1 MAKTTTVG
9 QDPSEIK
16 VKKTTTPRKQQ
27 IKAEIIVE
35 ENSRMDSF
43 VFMDKAID
51 LLNIGLKTEK
61 NIVLYGPGGHGK
73 SDLALEFFHEK
84 GIQPYVI
91 TMGTGIT
98 TDRLFGGLDIK
109 KLDKDGMIEYLVD
122 NSFMNHE
129 FVIFEELMDAPD
141 FILEQLKDILS
152 SGYFRNGT
160 QVYKIKTRF
169 IVANTNKTR
178 EEFSKN
184 DSLKALMERFPM
196 ELNVVWPNYTA
207 TAYNTLLE
215 KIFGKGSVDPTIPFI
230 LEEYAKN
237 GNNISPRIAID
248 CYSVYETCGPD
259 SLNFFADFAKTPSI
273 IKDAL
278 KKFAATNKFKQMG
291 FEVETLVKELESIT
305 DNDEKGRA
313 EFIEAYS
320 NLSKKLTEIAK
331 LTVTDDIA
339 VVHAKLI
346 SFTKENIN
354 RSKPTFEKYKEVDK
368 ALKIK
373 STPTPVKDAADS
385 WVEDSNSDNGDYP
398 FNEGVTKEE
407 PVVTPKRKRA
417 PSYKY

>member
-9 QDPSEIK
+9 QDPAQ
-16 VKKTTTPRKQQ
+16 VKIRKTRAPRSQK
-27 IKAEIIVE
+27 IEAEIIVE

-207 TAYNTLLE
+207 VAYNTLLE
-215 KIFGKGSVDPTIPFI
+215 KIFGVGSVDPTIPFI

-278 KKFAATNKFKQMG
+278 KKFAATNKFKKMG
-291 FEVETLVKELESIT
+291 SEVEDIVKELESLT
-305 DNDEKGRA
+305 NSDDEGRK
-313 EFIEAYS
+313 EFMTCFAAL
-320 NLSKKLTEIAK
+320 NTKLSEIAK

-339 VVHAKLI
+339 MVHAKLI
-346 SFTKENIN
+346 SFTKESVN
-354 RSKPTFEKYKEVDK
+354 RNKPTADKYKEIEKSLKNKGTFEKDEVIAQLAGESNDHPIDDALEADK
-368 ALKIK
+368 
-373 STPTPVKDAADS
+373 
-385 WVEDSNSDNGDYP
+385 
-398 FNEGVTKEE
+398 
-407 PVVTPKRKRA
+407 PVVKRKRA
-417 PSYKY
+417 PAYKY